1 MCVYIYILCWKRG
14 GEKKG
19 CYLVKDLVAS
29 LPPSPFCAQP
39 RSPRCVPG
47 SVTPAGGEAW
57 AQEWGKSRDSIN
69 SSPVAPP
76 PPTPP
81 AAGRRRQAGSGM
93 SSACGQRQGKV
104 ALGDPSTVPKP
115 LSLGCESLG
124 WLSRLPSHPIHYAP
138 TAMPCR
144 HRHQFT

>member
-1 MCVYIYILCWKRG
+1 MLEE
-14 GEKKG
+14 EKIIG
-19 CYLVKDLVAS
+19 CYLVKDLMAS

-39 RSPRCVPG
+39 RSPQCVPG
-47 SVTPAGGEAW
+47 SVTPAGGEVW
-57 AQEWGKSRDSIN
+57 AREWGKNTDSTN

-76 PPTPP
+76 EHQHLLL
-81 AAGRRRQAGSGM
+81 RVREGSRM
-93 SSACGQRQGKV
+93 SSACGQWQGKV

-115 LSLGCESLG
+115 LSPGCESLG
-124 WLSRLPSHPIHYAP
+124 WLSRLPSHPIHYTP